1 MRLRRLPSFLAALGT
16 GAAVAAAPA
25 TVLATVLAAVLTT
38 ALAASSS
45 AAQTPPPPPPAAA
58 TPPPAAPVGTPAAP
72 AAAAA
77 PLPVSADEEYAVK
90 MRELEDMVSELK
102 EQVFRSKAKLQ
113 LLAEQVAGG
122 VGTGAKIIVVHK
134 NQMGGNYL
142 LTSANYFLDGQP
154 LLQETDETGAKLTDK
169 RELPVFDG
177 NIVEGSHTLSVQLV
191 YKGNGTGVFRYL
203 EAYKWT
209 LKDSVTF
216 TAEPGKVVTIDAIG
230 FEKGN
235 FTTPVEERPAIRF
248 ETNISQESSTEAGKG
263 GAAKPAEPAAA
274 APAPTA
280 GVGSK

>member
-1 MRLRRLPSFLAALGT
+1 MRVCRLAPVLAVLSTAAMLAA
-16 GAAVAAAPA
+16 GA
-25 TVLATVLAAVLTT
+25 TR
-38 ALAASSS
+38 
-45 AAQTPPPPPPAAA
+45 AQQPPPA
-58 TPPPAAPVGTPAAP
+58 PAPAAP
-72 AAAAA
+72 APAA
-77 PLPVSADEEYAVK
+77 PAPAAPAPAPASASAPVSADEEYAVK

-122 VGTGAKIIVVHK
+122 VGIGAKVVVVHK
-134 NQMGGNYL
+134 NQMGGNFL

-154 LLQETDETGAKLTDK
+154 LLQETDETGAKLTEK

-203 EAYKWT
+203 AAYSWT
-209 LKDSVTF
+209 LKDSITF
-216 TAEPGKVVTIDAIG
+216 TAEPGKVATIDVVG

-248 ETNISQESSTEAGKG
+248 DTNISRESTGEAPKG
-263 GAAKPAEPAAA
+263 TDAKAPTPA
-274 APAPTA
+274 APTA
-280 GVGSK
+280 PATGGATK